1 MSACLCVCVC
11 VCLSVCPRGYLQ
23 IDTVQYLLKFLCM
36 LTMAVAWSSTGR
48 VMKYKD
54 NGQFWGFSS
63 PVTMH
68 FTVLHLGPIQN
79 G

>member
-1 MSACLCVCVC
+1 
-11 VCLSVCPRGYLQ
+11 
-23 IDTVQYLLKFLCM
+23 M

-79 G
+79 GWAIWDNQWTWPEEKWVRVILK